1 MLGNDCRSIPGIL
14 AIFANHRRGPPIALQ
29 TACSHYR
36 KLTIHELL
44 LINFGA
50 AKLEYRRFVRSR

>member
-1 MLGNDCRSIPGIL
+1 MIEVKARSSTGPADHAQVLSYL
-14 AIFANHRRGPPIALQ
+14 ASTKLQ
-29 TACSHYR
+29 VG
-36 KLTIHELL
+36 L